1 MYLLFQGYNDSRYSI
16 RNTESKGNGNWL
28 SHINILIQLNF
39 IFASLYFAYGH
50 KTKVLSLQVCDSYN
64 GKWPYFRQKAQQQLL
79 PLTLFL
85 FVILYSSCP
94 TIINPYIL

>member
-1 MYLLFQGYNDSRYSI
+1 MYLLFQGYNDSRYST

-28 SHINILIQLNF
+28 SYINILIHLNF

-50 KTKVLSLQVCDSYN
+50 KTKVYLYKYAIPTMESGLT
-64 GKWPYFRQKAQQQLL
+64 PRQEARQQLF

-85 FVILYSSCP
+85 LQS
-94 TIINPYIL
+94 YILPVPQL

>member
-50 KTKVLSLQVCDSYN
+50 KTKVYLYKYAIPTMEV
-64 GKWPYFRQKAQQQLL
+64 ALL
-79 PLTLFL
+79 PSESSTTVTSFDIIS

-94 TIINPYIL
+94 TI

>member
-1 MYLLFQGYNDSRYSI
+1 MYLLFQGYNDSRYST

-28 SHINILIQLNF
+28 SYINILIQLNF

-50 KTKVLSLQVCDSYN
+50 KTKVYLTSMRFLQWKV
-64 GKWPYFRQKAQQQLL
+64 ALL
-79 PLTLFL
+79 PPESSTTVTSFDIIP

-94 TIINPYIL
+94 TIINPDIL